1 MRKYYMFAV
10 FMLYPFTYQV
20 DFCFSHGQMIWP
32 GDNNSQYDKI
42 YDGEWI
48 QGALTGHGR
57 MR

>member
-1 MRKYYMFAV
+1 MFAV

-48 QGALTGHGR
+48 QGAMTGHGR